1 MEKHIRYEDKI
12 SGKEDYVEGVF
23 SGLCR
28 AALLRVRAWHARA
41 DEEDTKTEVR
51 NAVRKET
58 QQGIIDSVAQQQ
70 AAVTEADVSNEQT
83 EIAAQSD
90 AEPVLME
97 EPLNAAPEVPAA
109 VELEQ

>member
-1 MEKHIRYEDKI
+1 M
-12 SGKEDYVEGVF
+12 
-23 SGLCR
+23 L
-28 AALLRVRAWHARA
+28 
-41 DEEDTKTEVR
+41 EE
-51 NAVRKET
+51 
-58 QQGIIDSVAQQQ
+58 QQQ
-70 AAVTEADVSNEQT
+70 AAVVEANMNAQT